1 MTIEAVVENYAEY
14 VDYNSTTTQSDRGEM
29 LYTLLDFLRLR
40 TSYDLVAWKLQ
51 PVVLAH
57 DVLVPRRA
65 ATRRPRAV
73 RKRWPSGRRRS
84 PRNTSS
90 GSPA

>member
-1 MTIEAVVENYAEY
+1 MAENYAEY

-29 LYTLLDFLRLR
+29 LFTLLDYLRLR
-40 TSYDLVAWKLQ
+40 TSYDLMAWKLQ

-57 DVLVPRRA
+57 EVLVRGGLRRGGGELA
-65 ATRRPRAV
+65 

-84 PRNTSS
+84 PRNTWS
-90 GSPA
+90 GSPG